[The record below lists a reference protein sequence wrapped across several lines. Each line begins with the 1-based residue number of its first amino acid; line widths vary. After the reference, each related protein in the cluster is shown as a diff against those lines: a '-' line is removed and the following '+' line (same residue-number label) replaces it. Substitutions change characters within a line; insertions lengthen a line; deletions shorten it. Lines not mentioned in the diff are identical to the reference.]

1 MDHLE
6 YLFAGF
12 AVFWAGLFVYILW
25 LQARLRAVSR
35 ELERLE
41 ERLADSDAVSG
52 DAQAARRS
60 EAATTPVA
68 ATGGPPQR
76 TTE

>member
-12 AVFWAGLFVYILW
+12 AVFWAGLFVYLLW

-35 ELERLE
+35 ELRQLE
-41 ERLADSDAVSG
+41 ERLADRSAGGSADVRLADV
-52 DAQAARRS
+52 RRP
-60 EAATTPVA
+60 EVTLRDVA
-68 ATGGPPQR
+68 PQR